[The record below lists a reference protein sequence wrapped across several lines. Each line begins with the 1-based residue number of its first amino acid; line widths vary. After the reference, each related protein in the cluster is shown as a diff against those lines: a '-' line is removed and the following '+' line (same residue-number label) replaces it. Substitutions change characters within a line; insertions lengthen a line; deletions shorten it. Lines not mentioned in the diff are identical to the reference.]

1 MRPVYAES
9 THRLAEEPQTVK
21 EISRELARW
30 EWVEMEQREK
40 QERLDSQ
47 AGETHAL
54 GSGNRAAV
62 S

>member
-1 MRPVYAES
+1 M
-9 THRLAEEPQTVK
+9 HRLAQEPQAVK

-30 EWVEMEQREK
+30 EGVEMEQREK

-62 S
+62 SWDV